1 MLKKNILIS
10 APYFQP
16 VVDKYMHVFEQYNLK
31 PIVPKV
37 TERLE
42 EHELLEVIHD
52 IQGTICGDDR
62 FTPKVLDAAKQLS
75 VISKW
80 GTGIDSI
87 DKAYANQK
95 NIQVFNTP
103 NAFTNPVSDTVLGY
117 ILTFARQLHAMD
129 TDVKKHIWEKRN
141 LVSLYECTL
150 GIIGLGNIGQAIARK
165 ASSFG
170 IRILGHDPCKP
181 PKEFLDSVS
190 IELVSKDFLLSKSDF
205 ITLNCDLN
213 DSSLHILSTIEFTNM
228 AKKPYIINAAR
239 SPLID
244 EIALVKALKDGK
256 IKGAALDVF
265 EDEPLPPTS
274 ELRSLEN
281 VLLAPHNS
289 NSSPDAWEKVHE
301 QTLNNLLVGLGIWS
315 K

>member
-16 VVDKYMHVFEQYNLK
+16 VVGKYMHVFEQYNLK

-170 IRILGHDPCKP
+170 IRILGHDPCEP
-181 PKEFLDSVS
+181 PKEFLDSAS

-239 SPLID
+239 GPLID

>member
-170 IRILGHDPCKP
+170 IRILGHDPCEP

-239 SPLID
+239 GPLID

>member
-239 SPLID
+239 GPLID

>member
-16 VVDKYMHVFEQYNLK
+16 VVGKYMHVFEQYNLK

-170 IRILGHDPCKP
+170 IRILGHDPCEP

-239 SPLID
+239 GPLID

>member
-16 VVDKYMHVFEQYNLK
+16 VVGKYMHVFEQYNLK

-170 IRILGHDPCKP
+170 IHILGHDPCEP

-239 SPLID
+239 GPLID

>member
-16 VVDKYMHVFEQYNLK
+16 VVGKYMHVFEQYNLK

-165 ASSFG
+165 ASAFG
-170 IRILGHDPCKP
+170 IRILGHDPCEP

-190 IELVSKDFLLSKSDF
+190 IELVSKNFLLSKSDF

-239 SPLID
+239 GPLID

>member
-16 VVDKYMHVFEQYNLK
+16 VVGKYMHVFEQYNLK

-117 ILTFARQLHAMD
+117 ILVFARQLHTMD
-129 TDVKKHIWEKRN
+129 LDVKNNIWEKRN
-141 LVSLYECTL
+141 LISMSECTL
-150 GIIGLGNIGQAIARK
+150 GIIGLGNIGKAIAQK
-165 ASSFG
+165 AQPFG
-170 IRILGHDPCKP
+170 ITILGYDPQKP
-181 PKEFLDSVS
+181 PKHFL
-190 IELVSKDFLLSKSDF
+190 EQTRTQLVSMDRLISESDF

-213 DSSLHILSTIEFTNM
+213 ESSFHILSTAEFNNM
-228 AKKPYIINAAR
+228 SKKPFIINAAR
-239 SPLID
+239 GPLID
-244 EIALVKALKDGK
+244 ENALIGALESDQ
-256 IKGAALDVF
+256 ISGAALDVF
-265 EDEPLPPTS
+265 EREPLPQNS
-274 ELRSLEN
+274 ALRSFNN

-289 NSSPDAWEKVHE
+289 NSSPASWDKVHE
-301 QTLNNLLVGLGIWS
+301 STLNNLLVGLGLL
-315 K
+315 